1 MQLITILTSTIAL
14 IGAASAAP
22 AQGTT
27 RYATLELMS
36 DTTCT
41 AALGELGVYDTDI
54 NKCNVI
60 PDGEHVRSVEF
71 RLQTGNCV
79 LHTYSD
85 VTCHFDD
92 QVWNGGECA
101 RGEKYY
107 RSYKLLC

>member
-79 LHTYSD
+79 REYCLD
-85 VTCHFDD
+85 PK
-92 QVWNGGECA
+92 
-101 RGEKYY
+101 R
-107 RSYKLLC
+107 